1 MKWSEIKKL
10 NKELKKNL
18 KGNIKEIIILSNVT
32 TNSLKEILELELR
45 KENINANV
53 TIGNFDSIV
62 TDSVKYSS
70 SDAVIIYWEMANLV
84 PDISDNYFSFSAREI
99 EEIVEQK
106 INEIE
111 ETFKNLEK
119 VPLVLFNKFSSF
131 KFDKSP
137 LISSGAS
144 VISNHLNA
152 FIENKKNKNTFLI
165 DLDKIF
171 YLLKN
176 PINERQFSLTSELY
190 TEEFYFKYSENIKF
204 LFMSLYGKSKKVL
217 ILDCD
222 NTLWGGILGEEG
234 ENNIQ
239 LGKDNIEGK
248 IYLSVQKIVKNLMN
262 KGALI
267 ALCSKNNLEDVDL
280 VFSKNKNMILE
291 NKDIIIK
298 KINWKDKASNI
309 KEISEELNLSL
320 DSFVFV
326 DDSNFEIGLVN
337 KELPEV
343 KTILVPENLEDY
355 PSCMQSLE
363 LDFFKL
369 SFSSE
374 DKKRT
379 SLYFEEE
386 SRKKFKK
393 SYNSIRDYL
402 ASLNLKLKIHKQ
414 NEVLVSR
421 AAQMSQ
427 KTNQFNLTTKRYAQE
442 DIQEFI
448 NDSLARVFTFELS
461 DKFGDYG
468 ITGLSICK
476 INKEDKITAEIDTFL
491 MSCRVIGRDIEK
503 VFLEE
508 VIKEL
513 FKEGASIIKAS
524 YEETLKNGQVANFY
538 LDMGFDKS
546 QKSNQFYLK
555 KENFKSKK
563 INYIELI

>member
-10 NKELKKNL
+10 NKKLKENL
-18 KGNIKEIIILSNVT
+18 KGDLKEIVILSNVT

-45 KENINANV
+45 RENINADV
-53 TIGNFDSIV
+53 SIGNFDSIV
-62 TDSVKYSS
+62 SDSVKFSS

-84 PDISDNYFSFSAREI
+84 PGISDNYYSFSSKEI
-99 EEIVEQK
+99 NEIVEQK

-111 ETFKNLEK
+111 ETFKNLKK

-131 KFDKSP
+131 KFDKNP
-137 LISSGAS
+137 LISNSVS
-144 VISNHLNA
+144 VISNQLNI
-152 FIENKKNKNTFLI
+152 FLEKNKNKNTFLV
-165 DLDKIF
+165 DLNKIF

-190 TEEFYFKYSENIKF
+190 TEEFYFKYSEYIKF

-222 NTLWGGILGEEG
+222 NTLWGGVLGEEG
-234 ENNIQ
+234 ENDIQ
-239 LGKDNIEGK
+239 INKDNVEGK
-248 IYLSVQKIVKNLMN
+248 IYRSVQKIVKNFMN
-262 KGALI
+262 EGVLI
-267 ALCSKNNLEDVDL
+267 ALCSKNNPEDVDL

-291 NKDIIIK
+291 EKDIVIK
-298 KINWKDKASNI
+298 KVNWKDKASNI

-326 DDSNFEIGLVN
+326 DDSKFEIGLVN

-343 KTILVPENLEDY
+343 KTLLVPEALDDY
-355 PSCMQSLE
+355 PASMQSLE
-363 LDFFKL
+363 LDFLNL

-379 SLYFEEE
+379 SLYAEEE
-386 SRKKFKK
+386 SRKKAKK
-393 SYNSIRDYL
+393 SYGSIKDYL
-402 ASLNLKLKIHKQ
+402 ASLNLKLKIYKQ
-414 NEVLVSR
+414 NEVVVSR
-421 AAQMSQ
+421 AAQMTQ
-427 KTNQFNLTTKRYAQE
+427 KTNQFNLTTKRYAEE
-442 DIQEFI
+442 DIKKFI
-448 NDSLARVFTFELS
+448 DDNSTKIYSFELS

-476 INKEDKITAEIDTFL
+476 INNKNKIEAEIDTFL

-508 VIKEL
+508 VVKEL
-513 FKEGASIIKAS
+513 FKEGVSIIKAR
-524 YEETLKNGQVANFY
+524 YKETQKNKQVENFY
-538 LDMGFDKS
+538 SDMGFDLGHKE
-546 QKSNQFYLK
+546 NEYFLK

-563 INYIELI
+563 INYIKLI